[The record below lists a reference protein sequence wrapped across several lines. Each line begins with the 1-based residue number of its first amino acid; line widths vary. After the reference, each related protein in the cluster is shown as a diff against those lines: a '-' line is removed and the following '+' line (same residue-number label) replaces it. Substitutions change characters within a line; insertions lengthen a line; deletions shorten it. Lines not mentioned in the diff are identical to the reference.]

1 MTPRHAA
8 LLEALAQTEV
18 GGDLAST
25 FTLVREFMNL
35 LADAKGDI
43 EALNE
48 DALAKE
54 TAQFKQ
60 VGARKDQ
67 IEEREDFYKALVE
80 SRYRGERADLLAII
94 EQWFADALRQ
104 QHGSP
109 DLEYASYREQT
120 AELANRCSTAGLL
133 RRVAALTELR
143 DHLSR
148 TVNEQLA
155 IECGFLKAFGSNSQS
170 P

>member
-1 MTPRHAA
+1 
-8 LLEALAQTEV
+8 
-18 GGDLAST
+18 
-25 FTLVREFMNL
+25 
-35 LADAKGDI
+35 
-43 EALNE
+43 LNE

-109 DLEYASYREQT
+109 DLEYASYRERT
-120 AELANRCSTAGLL
+120 ANWPPMFNRRTAAPSCSTDRIARPPQQDG
-133 RRVAALTELR
+133 E
-143 DHLSR
+143 
-148 TVNEQLA
+148 
-155 IECGFLKAFGSNSQS
+155 
-170 P
+170 